1 MKILSVVVAVL
12 LLTLQFLCQAQAMDL
27 CETDDYYN
35 LADSSKCKIK
45 YNEGANKSDSREM
58 MFEVL
63 KNYPYENKDRVIKLL
78 QKKITRVDNYI
89 IEQQSKR
96 QTEKIKVNIS
106 TLRQTKQALSEQLVL
121 VSAATAGNWVSV
133 RDQAT
138 KELRKAAKK
147 LQEVE

>member
-1 MKILSVVVAVL
+1 MKRIYVVGVVL
-12 LLTLQFLCQAQAMDL
+12 FLALQFLSQVYAIDL

-45 YNEGANKSDSREM
+45 YNETSGKSDSREL

-63 KNYPYENKDRVIKLL
+63 KNYPYENKETVVKLL
-78 QKKITRVDNYI
+78 EKKIKRVDNYL
-89 IEQQSKR
+89 IEQRAQK
-96 QTEKIKVNIS
+96 QTEKTEVNIS
-106 TLRQTKQALSEQLVL
+106 KLEQSKQELSEQLVR
-121 VSAATAGNWVSV
+121 VTAATADSWVSV

-138 KELRKAAKK
+138 KTLREATKR

>member
-45 YNEGANKSDSREM
+45 YNEVTNKSDSREL

-89 IEQQSKR
+89 IEQQRKK
-96 QTEKIKVNIS
+96 QTEKIKANIS
-106 TLRQTKQALSEQLVL
+106 TLEQTKQALSEQLVP
-121 VSAATAGNWVSV
+121 VSAATADNWVSV

-138 KELRKAAKK
+138 KELRKATKK

>member
-1 MKILSVVVAVL
+1 MKMPVVATVL
-12 LLTLQFLCQAQAMDL
+12 FLTSQFLCQGYAMDL
-27 CETDDYYN
+27 CETEDYYN